1 VADGILKLMNKTW
14 ISAGDVIDLFY
25 KIKQKGI
32 NILLSK
38 LRFTQKARTV
48 SKWNTVTASADFWI
62 LHQVRLRL
70 NEKCTGH
77 RYLEYEDYVVAKYLT
92 SRTGLHMLSVGCG
105 TGSRERKFAKYPNF
119 SLIEGIDL
127 AENKTAQATK
137 LANEAN
143 LDNIVYHSGDFEK
156 HDFKPASFDVILFNA
171 SLHHFNH
178 VDKLLELR
186 VLPML
191 KDDGLLV
198 LFEYVGPKRL
208 QWTKH
213 QLEYTNSLLKEIPVK
228 YKTRAGS
235 NSIKKRVYRPGL
247 LRMLITDPS
256 EAIDS
261 ESIIRAVHKHF
272 TVIEEKHLGWDIL
285 HLLLKDIAHHFI
297 SGNPETQKLLQCFF
311 EKEDEYMTITG
322 RSDGLFGIYQ
332 KKKRH

>member
-1 VADGILKLMNKTW
+1 MQKTW

-25 KIKQKGI
+25 KVKQKGI
-32 NILLSK
+32 HVLLSK
-38 LRFTQKARTV
+38 FRLTHTGRTA

-62 LHQVRLRL
+62 LPQVRWRL

-77 RYLEYEDYVVAKYLT
+77 RNLEYEDYIVAKYL
-92 SRTGLHMLSVGCG
+92 SDKNSLHMLSVGCG
-105 TGSRERKFAKYPNF
+105 TGSRERKFAKYSNF

-127 AENKTAQATK
+127 AEKKTEEATK

-143 LDNIVYHSGDFEK
+143 LTNIQYHSGDFMK
-156 HDFKPASFDVILFNA
+156 HVFKPASMDVILFNA

-178 VDKLLELR
+178 VDHLLEFK

-198 LFEYVGPKRL
+198 LFEYAGPNRL
-208 QWTKH
+208 QWTRY
-213 QLEYTNSLLKEIPVK
+213 QLEFTNRLLKEIPDE

-235 NSIKKRVYRPGL
+235 GSVKSRVYRPGL

-261 ESIIRAVHKHF
+261 ESILPSVHKHF
-272 TVIEEKHLGWDIL
+272 NVLEEKELGWDIT
-285 HLLLKDIAHHFI
+285 HLLLKDIAHHYI
-297 SGNPETQKLLQCFF
+297 DGNPETQKLLQYIFK
-311 EKEDEYMTITG
+311 KEDEYMATTG
-322 RSDGLFGIYQ
+322 RSDGVFGIYQ
-332 KKKRH
+332 KQQGH